1 MYLHSPICHEQ
12 VARDLG
18 KLKCPT
24 SVKLFHYNDGVLV
37 TSDSFADS
45 VQCAPKLIK
54 DLESCGWAMNA
65 TKIQGPGLSVKFLGF
80 VWSGKTKVIPEVVVD
95 KIQMLQ

>member
-1 MYLHSPICHEQ
+1 M
-12 VARDLG
+12 
-18 KLKCPT
+18 
-24 SVKLFHYNDGVLV
+24 KLFRYNDDVLV

-45 VQCAPKLIK
+45 VQCAPELIN
-54 DLESCGWAMNA
+54 DLESCGWAVTA